1 MLQVQAT
8 DGIFNNNLKRLL
20 WRGPIFKKNFGKP
33 TFYGTGVGEGG
44 AWSEVGEKGTADGGE
59 KEMYSELSRPLG
71 NSDT

>member
-1 MLQVQAT
+1 MLQVQAI

-20 WRGPIFKKNFGKP
+20 WREPIFKNFGKL